1 MKIGRHIRECRLA
14 AGSTL
19 EELAHQAGLD
29 ASNLSRIERDLQE
42 PSVGCAWRIAAALH
56 IPLGELFCET
66 RTDSVAE
73 PQTRGADRQTDALLK
88 AYFKLSEQNRMLAL
102 GIIKLLD
109 RNQREIPD

>member
-14 AGSTL
+14 SGATL

-56 IPLGELFCET
+56 IPLSELFDET
-66 RTDSVAE
+66 RTNGMAE
-73 PQTRGADRQTDALLK
+73 PQPRGTDRQTDTLLK
-88 AYFKLSEQNRMLAL
+88 AYFRLSEQNRTLAL
-102 GIIKLLD
+102 GIVKLLD
-109 RNQREIPD
+109 RNQRELAE

>member
-56 IPLGELFCET
+56 IPLSALFGDT
-66 RTDSVAE
+66 RANGIAE
-73 PQTRGADRQTDALLK
+73 PQPCGADRQTDALLK
-88 AYFKLSEQNRMLAL
+88 AYFRLSEPNRVLAL
-102 GIIKLLD
+102 GIVKLLD
-109 RNQREIPD
+109 RSQREITE

>member
-1 MKIGRHIRECRLA
+1 MVAAMMPRERRA
-14 AGSTL
+14 AY
-19 EELAHQAGLD
+19 LD
-29 ASNLSRIERDLQE
+29 GVEKVRGTAARERIERDLQE

-56 IPLGELFCET
+56 IPLGELFYET

-88 AYFKLSEQNRMLAL
+88 AYFKLSEQNRVLAL